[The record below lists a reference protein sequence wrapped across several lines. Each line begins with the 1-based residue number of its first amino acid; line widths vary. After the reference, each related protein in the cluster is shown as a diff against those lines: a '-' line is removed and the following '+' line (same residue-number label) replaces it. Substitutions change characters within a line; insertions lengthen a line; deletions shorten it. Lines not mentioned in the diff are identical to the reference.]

1 MGVLPIGKRVIY
13 ALSDPRDG
21 LVFYVGV
28 TDNPSYRLKEHL
40 RMPKKESAAKNAR
53 IKEMLFNNVPP
64 VFVFL
69 DTALEQD
76 AQAVELKWIAHFNS
90 ISPLLNHKHKLFPK
104 K

>member
-1 MGVLPIGKRVIY
+1 MGVLPIGRRVIY

-40 RMPKKESAAKNAR
+40 RMPKKDGR
-53 IKEMLFNNVPP
+53 IKNEKVKDILDSGFSP

-69 DTALEQD
+69 DTASD
-76 AQAVELKWIAHFNS
+76 ADSLATELKWIVHFNK
-90 ISPLLNHKHKLFPK
+90 ISPLVNYKNKLK
-104 K
+104 